1 MATNADVGG
10 VVREVLVEDTTDK
23 VIVGGV
29 VREVLVE
36 DKTDKVIV
44 GGIVREVLV
53 VDVPD
58 RFVLVPRWARRMPW
72 LEEPENDPDF
82 EALALMRH
90 RRSVAIGPAQK
101 HLRPYLQINS

>member
-36 DKTDKVIV
+36 
-44 GGIVREVLV
+44 
-53 VDVPD
+53 DVPD